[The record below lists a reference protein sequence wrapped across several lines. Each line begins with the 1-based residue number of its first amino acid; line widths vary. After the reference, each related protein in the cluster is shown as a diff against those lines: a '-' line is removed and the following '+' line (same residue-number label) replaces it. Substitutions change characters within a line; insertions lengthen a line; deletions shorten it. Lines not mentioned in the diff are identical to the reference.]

1 MPEALAQTQSTTEQQ
16 PDQPVTADYRMTI
29 HQAPQTSEMALH
41 ASDAENK
48 ATREQNVEKE
58 YFATTAEATTMTQ
71 KHVENN
77 IIISQAPPTV
87 K

>member
-1 MPEALAQTQSTTEQQ
+1 MG
-16 PDQPVTADYRMTI
+16 YKMTI
-29 HQAPQTSEMALH
+29 YQAPQTSEMALH

-48 ATREQNVEKE
+48 ATREQNAEEE
-58 YFATTAEATTMTQ
+58 YFATTAEVTTTTQ

-77 IIISQAPPTV
+77 ITTSQAPPTV